1 MGDYRKLIAS
11 REELSAYKQKFGF
24 TEVRNQCGFC
34 LKVFGKLQGLMRHRI
49 HCSAKKQ
56 TKKEPKYSKSENHKK
71 VRMSACYKHNFENS
85 ETNTTA
91 SDSSDERSVST
102 KGGKLLAYF

>member
-1 MGDYRKLIAS
+1 MIAS

-34 LKVFGKLQGLMRHRI
+34 LKVCGGLVGLTH
-49 HCSAKKQ
+49 HKKKCHANKQ
-56 TKKEPKYSKSENHKK
+56 TKKEPKYSESVNHKK
-71 VRMSACYKHNFENS
+71 VRVSACYKHNFQYS
-85 ETNTTA
+85 ETKTIA
-91 SDSSDERSVST
+91 SDSSNERSVST